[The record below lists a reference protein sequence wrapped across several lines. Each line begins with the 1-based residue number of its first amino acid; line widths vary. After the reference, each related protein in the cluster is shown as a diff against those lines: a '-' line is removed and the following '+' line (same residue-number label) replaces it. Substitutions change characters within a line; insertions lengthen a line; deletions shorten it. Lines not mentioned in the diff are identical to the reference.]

1 MSAMQSASAK
11 GNPAATEEY
20 DVVVVGAGFAGMY
33 MLHRLRQQGLSARV
47 YEQGGDVGGTW
58 YWNRYPGARCDV
70 ESMQYSYSF
79 DDELQQEWNWSE
91 RYAPQPE
98 ILKYANHVAD
108 RFKLR
113 SDIQLNTRV
122 DRAEFDESANSWSV
136 TTSDG
141 KTVTAKHVV
150 LATGCLS
157 NAKMPDIEGL
167 ADFKGRVYH
176 TGHWPHEEI
185 DFTGLRV
192 GVIGTG
198 SSGIQSVPVIAE
210 QASHLTVFQ
219 LTANFSI
226 PARNAK
232 LTAEERDAFRAKY
245 PEIRRFAREEAR
257 NGIYTE
263 LPDRG
268 ALDDGDNERR
278 AKYEAR
284 WNHGGL
290 TFMAA
295 YNNLALDQAANDTAA
310 DFVREKIAEIVE
322 DPQTAK
328 LLQPNNHPIG
338 SKRICIDTD
347 YFAAF
352 NRPNVT
358 LVDIKS
364 DPIQQI
370 LPNAVRTSAKE
381 IEVDALVLATG
392 FDAMTGSVAKID
404 IRGRNGQ
411 TLNRKWA
418 DGPKTYLGLMSAGFP
433 NLFIITGPGSPSVLS
448 NMIVSIEQHVEW
460 ITDCI
465 GFMRDT
471 GLDTMEAKQDAEDK
485 WVAHVNEVA
494 QTTLYP
500 QANSWYMGANI
511 PGKPQIFMP
520 YIGGVGLYRQIC
532 NDVAAKG
539 YEGFAM
545 TAAEPLQRAVS

>member
-1 MSAMQSASAK
+1 
-11 GNPAATEEY
+11 
-20 DVVVVGAGFAGMY
+20 
-33 MLHRLRQQGLSARV
+33 
-47 YEQGGDVGGTW
+47 
-58 YWNRYPGARCDV
+58 
-70 ESMQYSYSF
+70 
-79 DDELQQEWNWSE
+79 
-91 RYAPQPE
+91 
-98 ILKYANHVAD
+98 
-108 RFKLR
+108 
-113 SDIQLNTRV
+113 
-122 DRAEFDESANSWSV
+122 
-136 TTSDG
+136 
-141 KTVTAKHVV
+141 
-150 LATGCLS
+150 
-157 NAKMPDIEGL
+157 
-167 ADFKGRVYH
+167 
-176 TGHWPHEEI
+176 
-185 DFTGLRV
+185 
-192 GVIGTG
+192 
-198 SSGIQSVPVIAE
+198 VIAE

-219 LTANFSI
+219 RTANFSI
-226 PARNAK
+226 PARNAA
-232 LTAEERDAFRAKY
+232 LTEAEREAFRANY

-278 AKYEAR
+278 AKFEAR
-284 WNHGGL
+284 WSYGGL
-290 TFMAA
+290 TFMAV

-310 DFVREKIAEIVE
+310 DFVREKIAEIVS

-358 LVDIKS
+358 LVYNKS
-364 DPIQQI
+364 NPIEEI
-370 LPNAVRTSAKE
+370 TANAVRAGGKDY
-381 IEVDALVLATG
+381 EVDALVLATG

-404 IRGRNGQ
+404 IHGRDGL

-418 DGPKTYLGLMSAGFP
+418 EGPKTYLGVMSAGFP

-448 NMIVSIEQHVEW
+448 NMIVSIEQHVDW

-465 GFMRDT
+465 AHMRDR
-471 GLDTMEAKQDAEDK
+471 GFEAMEANEDAEDK
-485 WVAHVNEVA
+485 WVDHVNEVA
-494 QTTLYP
+494 HTTLYP

-520 YIGGVGLYRQIC
+520 YIGGVGVYRQIC

-545 TAAEPLQRAVS
+545 TAEQPQKMAALS